1 MTTKLSTRT
10 TAPDSPSNEHER
22 LGTLLQIGEAF
33 SSTLNAKAAI
43 DEVLETLARRHA
55 IARSLVVLVDDDG
68 RQLHVEAA
76 HGLTGPPTTSST
88 RSARGSSGR
97 SSRPARR

>member
-22 LGTLLQIGEAF
+22 LATLLQIGEAF

-43 DEVLETLARRHA
+43 HEVLEALARRHA
-55 IARSLVVLVDDDG
+55 IVRSLVVLVDDDG
-68 RQLHVEAA
+68 RQPHVEAA
-76 HGLTGPPTTSST
+76 T
-88 RSARGSSGR
+88 A
-97 SSRPARR
+97 